1 MCRSTVDGIPLGE
14 TLSTLT
20 VKDLEQVQDGNT
32 DCLNDNTTGLLKAIS
47 TSCKAMGHTNEA
59 SKYAR
64 HCCLAMLDYH
74 GLNSLF
80 LTAAPDDECSFR
92 VRLYAKPCDWV
103 SALFDKLINFG
114 IICLTSILPIKSTN
128 INFLLLHK

>member
-1 MCRSTVDGIPLGE
+1 MKIF
-14 TLSTLT
+14 
-20 VKDLEQVQDGNT
+20 EQVQDGNT
-32 DCLNDNTTGLLKAIS
+32 DCLNDNTKGLLKAIS

-64 HCCLAMLDYH
+64 HCYLAMLDYH

-80 LTAAPDDECSFR
+80 LTTTPDDERSFR

-103 SALFDKLINFG
+103 SALFDKLFYFWNNLSHFDTSNQIN
-114 IICLTSILPIKSTN
+114 K
-128 INFLLLHK
+128 H